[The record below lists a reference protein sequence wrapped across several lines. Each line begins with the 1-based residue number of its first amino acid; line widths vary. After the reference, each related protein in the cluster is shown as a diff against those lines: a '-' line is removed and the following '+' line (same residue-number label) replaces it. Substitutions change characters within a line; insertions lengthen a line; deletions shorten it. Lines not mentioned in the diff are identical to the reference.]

1 MSGLG
6 EREGR
11 PNSYASPMTACGHGL
26 WRTGLLPVRRTAAT
40 GHGGTACL
48 DEGADRLPHIMKI
61 HPASLPYHTGVDHP
75 SSVKVLRSGL
85 KPQRARPQHTD
96 TRPTRLPH
104 GPRSTVVGGPGAA
117 SNVTPQKL
125 GTYAAGACV
134 NSRRSCAPRSDSQ
147 TTARPAHCCLMT
159 AETPQQLGVT
169 RPVRV

>member
-96 TRPTRLPH
+96 TRPTATRLPH
-104 GPRSTVVGGPGAA
+104 GHAHGPRGARW
-117 SNVTPQKL
+117 
-125 GTYAAGACV
+125 
-134 NSRRSCAPRSDSQ
+134 RRW
-147 TTARPAHCCLMT
+147 TGCCLERD
-159 AETPQQLGVT
+159 APKVRDLRGRCVCELKAQLRSPFRFPNNRKASTLLPHDG
-169 RPVRV
+169 